1 MKPALR
7 TLEAALVG
15 VGGGAVGGRLCV
27 WVSWDVRLRK
37 WGEGAPASMEQAGGV
52 GGGRSGPQL
61 PPWGGVSGAWA
72 RQMDRSLASL
82 VPP

>member
-1 MKPALR
+1 MKSALH
-7 TLEAALVG
+7 TLEATLVG
-15 VGGGAVGGRLCV
+15 VGGGAVDGRLYV

-37 WGEGAPASMEQAGGV
+37 WGKGAAASMGQAGGE

-72 RQMDRSLASL
+72 RHMDWSLASL